1 MSSSKSPLPR
11 ISDSVAPG
19 AGLSETGPFVKG
31 GEHPRGTISPPLYE
45 ERGGRGDFL
54 GSSTSVFRIKER
66 IKANPPAYGI
76 PSSH

>member
-31 GEHPRGTISPPLYE
+31 GEHPRGTISPPFTKK
-45 ERGGRGDFL
+45 GGDGGIFWGVQLPFL
-54 GSSTSVFRIKER
+54 G
-66 IKANPPAYGI
+66 
-76 PSSH
+76 